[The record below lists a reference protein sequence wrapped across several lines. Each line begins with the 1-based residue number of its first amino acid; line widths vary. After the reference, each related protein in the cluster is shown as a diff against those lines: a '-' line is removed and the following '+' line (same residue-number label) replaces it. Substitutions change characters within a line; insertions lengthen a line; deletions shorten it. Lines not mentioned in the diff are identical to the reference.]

1 MNNNLLTGNTSGKL
15 IYGNE
20 ILLIIFAAFLLMAA
34 ITPKTVE
41 TNAAPV
47 KVNLPTAEPITET
60 LNSASLQITDDDQT
74 TALLTIEELPV
85 EKIVQ

>member
-41 TNAAPV
+41 TNATPV